1 MRHWNE
7 TRLTALSTFNH
18 LSEPLFCNLPAII
31 RDLGFDFWCYIV
43 LDPFQSGKVLLLN
56 TNWPALQVEAYLKH
70 RLYIHDPRLAHGL
83 SSLQALHWKPSLF
96 AQSPSLWQSMCD
108 GGGTQGMTQACHH
121 SSGLVAML
129 CLCRAQPRLEDPEFE
144 AKVDSVLALAYRL
157 TVASVERI
165 ANDEALQAP
174 CCEVTKPLTRRE
186 VDILQKTAVG
196 HTAAHIAVDMFLSE
210 RTVQFHISRAI
221 TKLDVPNKTAA
232 VAQAILLGLVHLQQ
246 GSQ

>member
-1 MRHWNE
+1 MRHWNS

-18 LSEPLFCNLPAII
+18 LNEPFFCNLPSII
-31 RDLGFDFWCYIV
+31 RDLGFDYWCYIV
-43 LDPFQSGKVLLLN
+43 LDPFQTSKVLLLN
-56 TNWPALQVEAYLKH
+56 TNSPALQVDSYLKH

-96 AQSPSLWQSMCD
+96 AQCQPLWESMGD
-108 GGGTQGMTQACHH
+108 GAGTQGMTQACHH

-129 CLCRAQPRLEDPEFE
+129 CLCRAQPQLEDPEFE

-157 TVASVERI
+157 TVATVERI
-165 ANDEALQAP
+165 ANDKALQAP
-174 CCEVTKPLTRRE
+174 CSVMTKPLTSRE

-246 GSQ
+246 GGQ